1 MSLGNLAENIYNGN
15 VSLDAAKQEQRV
27 MENMLEI
34 FMQGNFTKDE
44 EKFSLLFKKICFHC
58 LNHMCLV
65 KMNGK
70 KNILLMKTLCQ
81 KSLS

>member
-1 MSLGNLAENIYNGN
+1 MSLGNLAENIDNGN

-44 EKFSLLFKKICFHC
+44 EKFSLLLKKMCFHC